1 MDKNFF
7 RFDIDD
13 EVLSSN
19 LEKST
24 SQNVHEKIKE
34 TSKAVQN
41 ENFFWFKGSKKGT
54 SVSKTGYEKKKGR
67 MVKREINPNLFQ
79 VEDYIN
85 FDFRAKNKKIEIE
98 ENKSQIDNQLQKDI
112 IDNFIG
118 DEEVKD
124 VIEKAQ
130 IGVIFY

>member
-13 EVLSSN
+13 EVLSVNMANISSQTN
-19 LEKST
+19 KIEK
-24 SQNVHEKIKE
+24 KE
-34 TSKAVQN
+34 PKKTAN
-41 ENFFWFKGSKKGT
+41 EDNFFCIRGSRKVLSASKKG
-54 SVSKTGYEKKKGR
+54 YEKQSGLQTKKD
-67 MVKREINPNLFQ
+67 INPNLFR

-85 FDFRAKNKKIEIE
+85 FDFRARNKKLENIEIKTE
-98 ENKSQIDNQLQKDI
+98 IISELSSQNSVEVV
-112 IDNFIG
+112 
-118 DEEVKD
+118 DEEVEN